1 MDNFKN
7 DPFAGMQGMATQMF
21 EAWQKA
27 AGSTG
32 MGAAG
37 ATTDPSA
44 AFRQGVELW
53 SSLARQAGAGPVAG
67 DINDAVE
74 RFASQGGP
82 WLGMMQQLAGQFGGA
97 QGSAADI
104 SKAWQSMVE
113 SMGANP
119 LNDMLK
125 HLPGGGAND
134 FSKWMADAGPMLG
147 LLNAQM
153 PDWTE
158 QPAFGFARE
167 HQERL
172 QRLGAAWRENQ
183 STQQA
188 YDKLMLDALRN
199 AFPIFEGKLAEHSEP
214 GRQLDSA
221 RALFDLWI
229 DSAEEAYAEMALS
242 DPFRHAYAQMV
253 NAQMRLRQALQGE
266 LALSCRAMGMPT
278 RAEVDAGHQRLH
290 ALEREVRRLRRE
302 LAGARPVATA
312 GRGEAA
318 AANPPAGRTVEKK
331 ATGARKSAAS
341 KAAPEKAARKEAA
354 SKKSASRK
362 AGTKKAAPRKAAA
375 KGAGQKKAPAKKTAS
390 RRAAPRKSAAAKKSP
405 AAKKTSKSPTSRSR
419 ATRAGASRKEA

>member
-37 ATTDPSA
+37 ATADPSA

-82 WLGMMQQLAGQFGGA
+82 WLGMMQKLAGQFGGT

-104 SKAWQSMVE
+104 AKGWQSMVE
-113 SMGANP
+113 SLGANP

-134 FSKWMADAGPMLG
+134 FSRWMADAGPMLG
-147 LLNAQM
+147 LLNQQM
-153 PDWTE
+153 PDWTQ

-167 HQERL
+167 HQERW
-172 QRLGAAWRENQ
+172 QRLGLAMRDSQAA
-183 STQQA
+183 QQA
-188 YDKLMLDALRN
+188 YDKLMLDALRD
-199 AFPIFEGKLAEHSEP
+199 AFPIFEQKLAEHSEP

-229 DSAEEAYAEMALS
+229 DAAEEAYAAMALS
-242 DPFRHAYAQMV
+242 DPFRHAYAKMV

-266 LALSCRAMGMPT
+266 LALACRAVGMPT
-278 RAEVDAGHQRLH
+278 RVEVDAGHQRLH

-302 LAGARPVATA
+302 LAGAGSAATA
-312 GRGEAA
+312 GSKAKASTSGTGGGTAGGKSTARTAA
-318 AANPPAGRTVEKK
+318 TKKSTAKK
-331 ATGARKSAAS
+331 AGSRKPASAKPAARSAAARKSGTKVA
-341 KAAPEKAARKEAA
+341 K
-354 SKKSASRK
+354 KKSAP
-362 AGTKKAAPRKAAA
+362 TKTAARPS
-375 KGAGQKKAPAKKTAS
+375 PAKKVSAKATPAGKPS
-390 RRAAPRKSAAAKKSP
+390 ARKPAKSAPR
-405 AAKKTSKSPTSRSR
+405 RSR
-419 ATRAGASRKEA
+419 ATGAGKTRKEA